1 MSGAVGFYG
10 KLPGAGDFVR
20 RRLPADFVDAW
31 DRHFQRAVEIGR
43 RETGERWTDAW
54 QHAPAWRFVLPSQV
68 CGNGSWCG
76 LAGPAVDR
84 VGRAFPTVLAA
95 PCSGDV
101 ARLFGNPGWFD
112 ALERVYRS
120 AQGEAV
126 SVETFDARVVALP
139 RPFSDARDL
148 AALWRELP
156 WDSGQWELGIADST
170 CAGLI
175 LSEAWRQLCMRPG
188 PWCLWWTAGAARLLA
203 TRGLPRDYAALLGPS
218 RRPVQQAYGL
228 HELNEL
234 QGLQGPQHQYQQY
247 QQHQEY
253 QPYQRH
259 EHLPRADDRRNVA
272 ASDAFS
278 APGIHASDAATA
290 TTPSALASGPSMLP
304 SSDSAGLALRTA
316 ATGSAIMW
324 LDNGNTLLVSA
335 DDGPPDPGRVAARC
349 IRETVLRNGPDT
361 RTLRAGLMS
370 LHERL
375 RDLSHDLSHDLSR
388 DFSRDLS
395 HDLSH
400 DLSRDFSP
408 ETSHKTSH
416 EMPRDLSRH
425 SSREPSRAVIENGA
439 AVLVCFEGASAS
451 VLRVGAAAAWHWRS
465 GRLLAPFVE
474 RAAGAGGELDD
485 LLFGDAWLDMPG
497 IGAGGDP
504 GCDEAALS
512 LQRGDRLL
520 LLATRQLTRLSRDCL
535 ATALALPTCDDA
547 RAYLASVAGLR
558 APPSEWPLAVVEIG
572 A

>member
-43 RETGERWTDAW
+43 RETGERWAAAW
-54 QHAPAWRFVLPSQV
+54 QHAPAWRFVLPPQV

-101 ARLFGNPGWFD
+101 TRLFGNPGWFD

-139 RPFSDARDL
+139 RPLSDARD
-148 AALWRELP
+148 ASALWRELP
-156 WDSGQWELGIADST
+156 WDSGQWELGISDSA

-175 LSEAWRQLCMRPG
+175 LSEAWRQLCMKPG

-203 TRGLPRDYAALLGPS
+203 TRGLPRDYAALLGPA
-218 RRPVQQAYGL
+218 RVADQHAYGL
-228 HELNEL
+228 HELNEPQEQHGRHRQYEAHERL
-234 QGLQGPQHQYQQY
+234 AFIDDPFDLAATDASGP
-247 QQHQEY
+247 
-253 QPYQRH
+253 
-259 EHLPRADDRRNVA
+259 
-272 ASDAFS
+272 
-278 APGIHASDAATA
+278 PGIHASDAAPA
-290 TTPSALASGPSMLP
+290 ITPSALASGASTSPAF
-304 SSDSAGLALRTA
+304 DSAGLVPRTA
-316 ATGSAIMW
+316 AAASATLW
-324 LDNGNTLLVSA
+324 LHNGNILLVSA
-335 DDGPPDPGRVAARC
+335 DEGPPDPRRVAARC
-349 IRETVLRNGPDT
+349 IRETVLHNAPDP
-361 RTLRAGLMS
+361 RTLRAGLMW
-370 LHERL
+370 LHARL
-375 RDLSHDLSHDLSR
+375 R
-388 DFSRDLS
+388 
-395 HDLSH
+395 
-400 DLSRDFSP
+400 
-408 ETSHKTSH
+408 E
-416 EMPRDLSRH
+416 
-425 SSREPSRAVIENGA
+425 SSRESSHDSSRDPSHDSSRDPSRDSSHDPNRDTSRDSSRDSSRYPNRDPNLETRAAVTENGA

-451 VLRVGAAAAWHWRS
+451 VLRVGAAAAWHWRA
-465 GRLLAPFVE
+465 GHLLTPFVE

-485 LLFGDAWLDMPG
+485 LLFGDAWLEMPG
-497 IGAGGDP
+497 IGTGDDP

-520 LLATRQLTRLSRDCL
+520 LLATRQLTRLSRESL

-558 APPSEWPLAVVEIG
+558 APPSQWPLAIVEIS